1 MRVYQNKN
9 DTNMYVGCN
18 PKSHP
23 TKRYIAAHKEKY
35 TLSHQA
41 LPLKPVKAGG
51 GHCKGSEDC
60 GQGGQGKCSGY
71 GRCQCEG
78 DWTGP
83 HCLVREYICSY
94 NYNVKVVIVVVVVL
108 LLW

>member
-1 MRVYQNKN
+1 
-9 DTNMYVGCN
+9 MYVGCN

-51 GHCKGSEDC
+51 GHCKVSEDC

-83 HCLVREYICSY
+83 HCLVREYTCSS
-94 NYNVKVVIVVVVVL
+94 NYYAIVVVVVVVF